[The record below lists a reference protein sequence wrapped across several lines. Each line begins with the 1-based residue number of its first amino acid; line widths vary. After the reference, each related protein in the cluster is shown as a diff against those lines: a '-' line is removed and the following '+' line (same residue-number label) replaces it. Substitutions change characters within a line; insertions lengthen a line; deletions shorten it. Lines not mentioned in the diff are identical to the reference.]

1 LTKFFKI
8 SPEKKKISSD
18 MGGDERSIYS
28 PNFANDQPEALRV
41 KRLV

>member
-1 LTKFFKI
+1 
-8 SPEKKKISSD
+8 